1 MQVRREAFEPAH
13 RFGVLV
19 RTHRHIMS
27 PVPNVNPGGFG
38 MHHLQPRIRRLQL
51 PRQLFPL
58 LSIHL
63 VGRHLCTPLS
73 GKWTRFGPAAI
84 GLRVSPTGSKLLSFP
99 TSVATMPVIA
109 NTGATLLIGHES
121 ARQRFG
127 LSCRSSSCT
136 KISNAQPIAKFLA
149 PVTPE
154 LASDAVN

>member
-13 RFGVLV
+13 LFGGLV

-51 PRQLFPL
+51 PPQLFPL
-58 LSIHL
+58 LSIPL
-63 VGRHLCTPLS
+63 VGRPLRAPLS

-121 ARQRFG
+121 ARQRFR
-127 LSCRSSSCT
+127 LSSRTSSCT
-136 KISNAQPIAKFLA
+136 RISNGSTHSQVSGARVVRGQR
-149 PVTPE
+149 
-154 LASDAVN
+154 